1 MRIKKNGK
9 VINLTESD
17 VKRIVKKVL
26 TESSKETGWLNTYK
40 GNIVITNMNNLA
52 TEKSIVA
59 TLGNKLPLKTKNDV
73 LEGVFKGYY
82 IQLVGAGDIL
92 QSSDVTLSPEGNDI
106 KATSVNGNLGSTILP
121 QAAQST
127 KITYDSPTQ
136 EPK

>member
-73 LEGVFKGYY
+73 LEGSFKGYY
-82 IQLVGAGDIL
+82 IQL
-92 QSSDVTLSPEGNDI
+92 
-106 KATSVNGNLGSTILP
+106 
-121 QAAQST
+121 
-127 KITYDSPTQ
+127 TYFNRQ
-136 EPK
+136 M

>member
-127 KITYDSPTQ
+127 MITYDSPTQ

>member
-73 LEGVFKGYY
+73 LEGAFKGYY

>member
-40 GNIVITNMNNLA
+40 GNIVITNTNNLA

-73 LEGVFKGYY
+73 LEGSFKGYY

-106 KATSVNGNLGSTILP
+106 KATSVNGNLGSTLLP
-121 QAAQST
+121 QAAHST
-127 KITYDSPTQ
+127 MITYDSPTQ

>member
-17 VKRIVKKVL
+17 VKRIVKRVL
-26 TESSKETGWLNTYK
+26 NESGKETGWLNTYK

-59 TLGNKLPLKTKNDV
+59 TLGNKLSLKPKNGV
-73 LEGVFKGYY
+73 LEGTFKGYY

-92 QSSDVTLSPEGNDI
+92 QSSGVTLSPEGNDI
-106 KATSVNGNLGSTILP
+106 VATSVNGNLGSTTLP